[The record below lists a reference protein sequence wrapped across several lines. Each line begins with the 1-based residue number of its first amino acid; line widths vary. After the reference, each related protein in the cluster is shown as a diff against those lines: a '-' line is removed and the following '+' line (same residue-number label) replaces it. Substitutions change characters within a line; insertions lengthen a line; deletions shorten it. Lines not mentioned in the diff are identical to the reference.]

1 MPELQRLRLDHA
13 DALLAFEL
21 ENRDYFAESIPDR
34 GDAYFAEF
42 GERLRGLIAEQEAG
56 LCHFHVLVNDDGSVV
71 GRINLVD
78 VADGQAELGYR
89 IAKKASGQGVATAAV
104 REICSLAV
112 SYGLRTLIAETT
124 AGNVGSQ
131 AVLKKAGFVQT
142 GEKSFDG
149 RPGLTFKREL

>member
-21 ENRDYFAESIPDR
+21 ENRGYFAESVPDR
-34 GDAYFAEF
+34 GDAYFTEF
-42 GERLRGLIAEQEAG
+42 GERLRSLIAEQESG
-56 LCHFHVLVNDDGSVV
+56 LCHFHVLVNDDGTIA

-89 IAKKASGQGVATAAV
+89 IAKKASGQGVATTAV
-104 REICSLAV
+104 HEICLLAV
-112 SYGLRTLIAETT
+112 AYGLRTLIAETT
-124 AGNVGSQ
+124 ADNVGSQ

-142 GEKSFDG
+142 GEKAFDG